1 MPKAAPRAS
10 LGGTLAAGR
19 GQKPPGLRGSGPKDQ
34 AVAFRRRALERVAQ
48 ALACL
53 SVPGPYPY
61 DGPCRGDPY
70 GHPRWAEDP
79 MEQTVVGI
87 DVGSSKICTL
97 VGEIREDAG
106 LRIIGVGIVPSRGLR
121 KGAIVNLTEAT
132 AAIAASVREAERAS
146 GYRIERA
153 YVSISGPHIA
163 SLNSRGVIAV
173 PRREEGVTVEDVDRA
188 LDAAGAV
195 AIPYNRELLHI
206 IPRHYIVDGQE
217 GIRDPVGMYGFR
229 LEVEAHVI
237 TASSMVIQ
245 NLVKGVAAAGVEV
258 EEMVLG
264 PLAAGDAVLTENE
277 REVGVVLVDIGG
289 GTTDIAIFIDGTVW
303 HTASLGIGGEYITN
317 DIAIGLRL
325 PTEVAEQ
332 VKIRYGHARPTQVG
346 QEERFPAEPFGES
359 GPQMLPRWKMAEIIE
374 ARAAEILEMVQTD
387 IQRSGYD
394 GLLPAGIVLCGGIAQ
409 LPGILELAR
418 EVLGLPVRVGRP
430 QGLVGLVDRIG
441 GPAFATAAGLMSWGM
456 TTDVRRPLPKGG
468 PSLAKRLREWLRAL
482 LPG

>member
-1 MPKAAPRAS
+1 
-10 LGGTLAAGR
+10 
-19 GQKPPGLRGSGPKDQ
+19 
-34 AVAFRRRALERVAQ
+34 
-48 ALACL
+48 
-53 SVPGPYPY
+53 
-61 DGPCRGDPY
+61 
-70 GHPRWAEDP
+70 

-97 VGEIREDAG
+97 VGEIREDGG

-121 KGAIVNLTEAT
+121 KGSVVNLTEAT
-132 AAIAASVREAERAS
+132 AAIAASVQEAERSS

-153 YVSISGPHIA
+153 YVSLSGPHIA
-163 SLNSRGVIAV
+163 SLNSRG
-173 PRREEGVTVEDVDRA
+173 RR
-188 LDAAGAV
+188 
-195 AIPYNRELLHI
+195 
-206 IPRHYIVDGQE
+206 
-217 GIRDPVGMYGFR
+217 
-229 LEVEAHVI
+229 
-237 TASSMVIQ
+237 
-245 NLVKGVAAAGVEV
+245 VAAAGVEV
-258 EEMVLG
+258 DEMVLG

-332 VKIRYGHARPTQVG
+332 VKVRYGHARPAQVG
-346 QEERFPAEPFGES
+346 QDERFPAEPFGES

-387 IQRSGYD
+387 IKRSGYD
-394 GLLPAGIVLCGGIAQ
+394 GLLPAGVVLCGGVAQ
-409 LPGILELAR
+409 LPGMPELAR

-430 QGLVGLVDRIG
+430 QGLVGLVDRIS
-441 GPAFATAAGLMSWGM
+441 GPAFAVAAGLMGWGM
-456 TTDVRRPLPKGG
+456 TADVRRPLPRGG
-468 PSLAKRLREWLRAL
+468 PSLGKRLREWLRAL